1 MRPFILLVLASVG
14 VPATAVAQNAGVATT
29 RDVWKDITA
38 FITTAAEE
46 LTQAQYDYRP
56 TASVRTFGQ
65 LVAHVAGAQNM
76 FCAAAL
82 GDPPRGED
90 EFEKPG
96 ATKAQMV
103 AALKAS
109 TEYCVKAYGQTEAA
123 VQQPIKLFGQDRT
136 RFYALV
142 LNGAHNGEHYGNI
155 ITYMRMLN
163 LVPPSSRR

>member
-1 MRPFILLVLASVG
+1 MRPFLLLVLATVG
-14 VPATAVAQNAGVATT
+14 VPAAAVAQSAGVATT

-38 FITTAAEE
+38 FITTAAED

-56 TASVRTFGQ
+56 TASVRSFGQ

-82 GDPPRGED
+82 GDPPRTED

-103 AALKAS
+103 TALKAS
-109 TEYCVKAYGQTEAA
+109 TEYCAKAYAQTDAA

-155 ITYMRMLN
+155 VTYMRMLN